1 MSTDFETYRAQMVRD
16 TEYVVDATREESFMI
31 WWKWCHVLGVP
42 YTEYGTGWLPRI
54 GSVGALPVNVHVSWM
69 GVAGHL
75 VAFVDPCSRVVDYGL
90 VAPWERLTFPCLR
103 GDAGRHADATN
114 FGNVILDIR
123 RRGTG
128 VPMRDEREVGA
139 ALKSIATKT

>member
-1 MSTDFETYRAQMVRD
+1 MSADFETYRAQMVRD
-16 TEYVVDATREESFMI
+16 TEYVVDATGEESFLL

-42 YTEYGTGWLPRI
+42 HTEYGTGWLSRI
-54 GSVGALPVNVHVSWM
+54 GSLGEFPVNVHVSWM

-75 VAFVDPCSRVVDYGL
+75 VAFVDPCSRVVDYDL
-90 VAPWERLTFPCLR
+90 VSKWEGATFPCLR
-103 GDAGRHADATN
+103 IAHRHTDATN

-128 VPMRDEREVGA
+128 VPMRDEREVVA
-139 ALKSIATKT
+139 ALKGIATKT